1 MSKVTATLKRLKRI
15 VVTLEQF
22 KDTEAAV
29 PEDGCLY
36 QTFNGSLVYV
46 FKDLYGEIF
55 GVVLKGGHGI
65 NHSRGAKAGETYSL
79 DEDGYSE
86 RYEGEELV
94 MSLANKLDIVL
105 P

>member
-1 MSKVTATLKRLKRI
+1 MSKVTATLKRLKM
-15 VVTLEQF
+15 VVATLEQF
-22 KDTEAAV
+22 KDTEAVV

-36 QTFNGSLVYV
+36 QTFNDSLVYV
-46 FKDLYGEIF
+46 FKDSDGNIY

-65 NHSRGAKAGETYSL
+65 NHSRGTNAGETYSL
-79 DEDGYSE
+79 DEDGYCE

-94 MSLANKLDIVL
+94 MSLARKLDIAL